1 MSNPSR
7 VEMSGPLAA
16 FAPGF
21 LEDLLRQGYRPG
33 TAAKQLQLMAH
44 ISRWLAAHGLG
55 GGELTAVR
63 VGQFLAQRR
72 ASGQGHLVSDRG
84 VGPLLHYL
92 RGVGVAPAG
101 EATAPRTPRELLI
114 DRYSAYLLERRGLSA
129 STVRNYT
136 TSAND
141 FLADRERRHGKLA
154 LGELDAVAINA
165 FVLREAKRLSVGSAG
180 CTVTRLRS
188 LLRFLYVEGEIAHD
202 LTGAVPRVARWRL
215 ASLMKAVDG
224 QSVARL
230 LDRCDRRDW
239 VGRRDLA
246 VLTLLSRLGLR
257 AGEVCALRLE
267 DIDWRAGEIMVRG
280 KGSREERCRSRSMS
294 AKHSSAGCAAGGRA
308 AGTRLCSRGS
318 ARLMAGFRAPP
329 WRTSCAPPA
338 GEPGCRRWAL
348 IGCGTPPLPRCCAPG
363 RACQTSARC
372 CATATPRR
380 RRSTRKSTGSPSPR
394 WSSRGQEVRHERSR

>member
-215 ASLMKAVDG
+215 ASLVKAVDG

-230 LDRCDRRDW
+230 LDSCDRRDW

-280 KGSREERCRSRSMS
+280 KGSREEQLPLPVDVGQALVGWLR
-294 AKHSSAGCAAGGRA
+294 GGRPRC
-308 AGTRLCSRGS
+308 GHPFVFTRV
-318 ARLMAGFRAPP
+318 RAPHGGLSSTAVADIV
-329 WRTSCAPPA
+329 RAAC
-338 GEPGCRRWAL
+338 
-348 IGCGTPPLPRCCAPG
+348 G
-363 RACQTSARC
+363 RAGLPPMGSHRLRHTAATEMLRAGASLSDVGQVLRHRHAETTSIYAKVDRL
-372 CATATPRR
+372 ALAALVQPWP
-380 RRSTRKSTGSPSPR
+380 G
-394 WSSRGQEVRHERSR
+394 GAA